1 MGLKLWLPVV
11 KCVRNAANSTHSP
24 DGEVHHSPYPNK
36 EGFTHLQ
43 QLDSGVIIPKVM
55 AMPRVHQ
62 DVVQKQEFCLGVSTC
77 MSVCKYHKGVPS
89 VYLLSIAFC

>member
-1 MGLKLWLPVV
+1 MGLKRWLLVV

-36 EGFTHLQ
+36 ESFTHLQ

-55 AMPRVHQ
+55 AMPRVSSSRCGSETG
-62 DVVQKQEFCLGVSTC
+62 VLLGSQCMHVS
-77 MSVCKYHKGVPS
+77 
-89 VYLLSIAFC
+89 L